1 MNKILTSMSGVMA
14 ICLSGSAVSFAEG
27 GDTTTKTTIT
37 QTTKVT
43 QEKGSPSFLSRI
55 KNLATFATGAVA
67 AVGYSIF
74 SAVGVAL
81 LAETVGLTKV
91 AENYLGIAKEVAQT
105 VIASSGMLGATSAVI
120 ENFVKN

>member
-43 QEKGSPSFLSRI
+43 QEKGSPSFLSKI
-55 KNLATFATGAVA
+55 KNSATLSNGALAAAAYSMFAFASMVALVETSWLTKIAVDYLDIEKAVA
-67 AVGYSIF
+67 QAI
-74 SAVGVAL
+74 
-81 LAETVGLTKV
+81 
-91 AENYLGIAKEVAQT
+91 I
-105 VIASSGMLGATSAVI
+105 ISSGVLGATSAVI
-120 ENFVKN
+120 LP